1 MASNPSQV
9 DPQTKPSTKSTL
21 DVEQAICTE
30 PDSSADLNVEVRD
43 HSKRAQWLRAA
54 VLGAN
59 DGLLSTAALMIGV
72 GSVRKDV
79 KTMILT
85 GIAGLL
91 AGAFSMAMGE
101 FVSVYSQYD
110 IELSDLK
117 RENEA
122 TNGTQDD
129 LEESKKH
136 LPSPFQ
142 ASAASAVSF
151 AVGAAVPLLAAAFIR
166 DYDVRLA
173 VVIVAVSLAL
183 LGFGWLAAALGQAAP
198 LKSALRVLGGGW
210 IAMGV
215 TYGLTKLIGSTGLGQ

>member
-21 DVEQAICTE
+21 DVEQAICME
-30 PDSSADLNVEVRD
+30 PDNSADLNVEVRD
-43 HSKRAQWLRAA
+43 HSNRAQWLRAS

-91 AGAFSMAMGE
+91 GGAFSMAMGE

-136 LPSPFQ
+136 LPSPIQ
-142 ASAASAVSF
+142 AAVASGVTF

-166 DYDVRLA
+166 NYDVRLA
-173 VVIVAVSLAL
+173 VVLVAVSLAL
-183 LGFGWLAAALGQAAP
+183 LGFGWMAAALGEAPP
-198 LKSALRVLGGGW
+198 LKSALRVLVGGW

-215 TYGLTKLIGSTGLGQ
+215 TYGLTKLIGSTGL